1 MILKHADPNDEI
13 VEAMRIAC
21 DATESPRQRAAIMK
35 RIDATIV
42 GAQGERNV
50 AHQLAHAYGS
60 DENHIVI
67 HDLAI
72 EVDGLGAQ
80 IDHVVVRADGLI
92 ACLETKTWSAEMRQS
107 ADGSWTAKY
116 GSNTRP
122 VPSPTEQ
129 ARRHSQLLGRIVP
142 EARSVPMVI
151 IPAECRLY
159 KGADDG
165 VDVVRADLIAQNIA
179 RIGTSDPID
188 HSSIASRLVGLH
200 KPRLAAVQAY
210 LDSIGWIRSRP
221 VPEQQDLNR
230 AAAIHAQLMKDGHKD
245 TIQRIAM
252 QMLISGDVAGIMA
265 LGASP
270 SRRGQPQ
277 AVATMRTRYGDS
289 LITVLD
295 DASMVFAISSDPRM
309 KAHVRIC
316 AGKACRWDARR
327 HGWIVVPQETIA
339 TLASL
344 ARDNRSFFNE

>member
-1 MILKHADPNDEI
+1 MILKQADPSDEI

-67 HDLAI
+67 HDLGI

-92 ACLETKTWSAEMRQS
+92 ACLETKTWAADMKQNG
-107 ADGSWTAKY
+107 DGSWTARY
-116 GSNTRP
+116 GSDTRP

-129 ARRHSQLLGRIVP
+129 ARRHSQLLARVVP
-142 EARSVPMVI
+142 EARCVPIVVV
-151 IPAECRLY
+151 PPECRLDRR
-159 KGADDG
+159 ADDG

-200 KPRLAAVQAY
+200 RPRLAAVHTY

-221 VPEQQDLNR
+221 VPEEQDLDR
-230 AAAIHAQLMKDGHKD
+230 AEKIYAQLMKDGHRD
-245 TIQRIAM
+245 TIQRNAM
-252 QMLISGDVAGIMA
+252 NMLMSGDVAGIMA

-270 SRRGQPQ
+270 PKRGAPQ
-277 AVATMRTRYGDS
+277 AVATMRTRYGNS
-289 LITVLD
+289 LVTVLD
-295 DASMVFAISSDPRM
+295 DASMVFAVSSDPRM

-327 HGWIVVPQETIA
+327 HGWTVVPQETMA

-344 ARDNRSFFNE
+344 ARDNRSFLNE